1 MLWWTLRQLKSKNEK
16 KRIQAAEKLG
26 GFRNTHAI
34 QPLVSALN
42 DKNWSV
48 RKAAAHALGKIGD
61 SQAVQPLVSAALEDR
76 NEYVRLAAAKELES
90 LGWQPTD
97 DSQRALHTIAIG
109 DWDRAATLGAAAI
122 QPLVAAI
129 KNGTTPSER
138 EAVAKAL
145 SEIRETQAVQPLVA
159 VLKDKDS
166 SVREAAARAL
176 GKIGDV
182 QAVQPLAAAIDNR
195 EFDLVTVEA
204 AWALGGIGD
213 AQAVRPLVAALK
225 GCHWKVKQRAA
236 EALGK
241 IGDAQAVQPLL
252 ALLEDE
258 ISWARRAA
266 AKALGEIGDAQAV
279 RPLVA
284 ALEDDDSSVQA
295 TAAGALGKIGDAQVV
310 ELLVE
315 LTAKP
320 DRAEQAINVLE
331 LVLEKNAQLIPLEDL
346 QALSALNNVVRFRYN
361 YECNVSNYKTEVP
374 VNCSRL
380 RQLAR
385 QELIRRGQ
393 NA

>member
-213 AQAVRPLVAALK
+213 AQAVRPLVAAL
-225 GCHWKVKQRAA
+225 
-236 EALGK
+236 
-241 IGDAQAVQPLL
+241 
-252 ALLEDE
+252 
-258 ISWARRAA
+258 
-266 AKALGEIGDAQAV
+266 
-279 RPLVA
+279 
-284 ALEDDDSSVQA
+284 EDDDSSVQA